1 LTAQLLM
8 LQNGLFRTRQLK
20 SAECSRRAP
29 NGGYSGTAR

>member
-1 LTAQLLM
+1 M

-29 NGGYSGTAR
+29 NGGYRIDRAQAL